1 MTTDY
6 THGYA
11 ASGQTKEASQGKISK
26 GLKKL
31 LIISAI
37 IIAAELIWL
46 FGISPFIPFSTID
59 VHTFAGLEKTDV
71 LGLAGIDD
79 TSSFVSTNVID
90 IKEKLSSHILVES
103 VMVIKRFPDKLTIYL
118 TARQPAA
125 VALTTINGLDQP
137 KQALV
142 YVDRQGVFF
151 KAEDNSSAEI
161 KMPVISGIENPQ
173 IHMRLPDA
181 LVPLTESPSSIA
193 VSSPELLAAISEVR
207 IERKAW
213 EGFELVLYPV
223 HSSIKVRV
231 ENNLTEDTL
240 RFMLLMLN
248 VFDSSSQK
256 PEEIDFRSGMGS
268 YRIRELSS

>member
-1 MTTDY
+1 MSTDY
-6 THGYA
+6 TYTA
-11 ASGQTKEASQGKISK
+11 EKPDTAPRGKISK
-26 GLKKL
+26 GLKRL
-31 LIISAI
+31 LIISGI

-59 VHTFAGLEKTDV
+59 IHTFSGLEKKDV
-71 LGLAGIDD
+71 LSLAGIDD
-79 TSSFVSTNVID
+79 TTSFASANVNV

-103 VMVIKRFPDKLTIYL
+103 VMIIKRFPDKLSIFL
-118 TARQPAA
+118 TPRQPAA
-125 VALTTINGLDQP
+125 VALTTINGLGNQP
-137 KQALV
+137 KQSLV

-151 KAEDNSSAEI
+151 KEIDGNSAEI
-161 KMPVISGIENPQ
+161 KIPVISGIENPQ
-173 IHMRLPDA
+173 IYMRLPDA
-181 LVPLTESPSSIA
+181 LVSLTESLSSIA
-193 VSSPELLAAISEVR
+193 ASSPELLAAISEVR

-248 VFDSSSQK
+248 VFDSNSQK

-268 YRIRELSS
+268 YRIREQSS